1 MLAFIYTT
9 TQGKIV
15 EHRLGMVIIG
25 SLISTCAWSAQYEVQ
40 VRVIVERGCQLVGV
54 NREAG
59 VDYLGLLDFGRAARL
74 DGPSTPLSAS
84 LINPRLPRLECN
96 PDTTYQLQ
104 IDGGQHG
111 GTADVRYLALGANG
125 PTIPYRLFR
134 DPARQIPLLVDVPVS
149 GTVPDSGSVELPLYG
164 RIEPLQQ
171 IPPVG
176 LYADLLKVT
185 LTW

>member
-1 MLAFIYTT
+1 M
-9 TQGKIV
+9 
-15 EHRLGMVIIG
+15 ECRLGTVIIG
-25 SLISTCAWSAQYEVQ
+25 SLLSTCAWSAQYEVQ
-40 VRVIVERGCQLVGV
+40 VRVIVERGCQLVGLP
-54 NREAG
+54 RGAG
-59 VDYLGLLDFGRAARL
+59 IESLGLLDFGRTARL
-74 DGPSTPLSAS
+74 DGPSSSLSET

-96 PDTTYQLQ
+96 PDTTYQIQ

-111 GTADVRYLALGANG
+111 GTADVRYLALGPG
-125 PTIPYRLFR
+125 SPPIPYRLFR
-134 DPARQIPLLVDVPVS
+134 DPARQIPLPVDVPVS

>member
-1 MLAFIYTT
+1 MY
-9 TQGKIV
+9 Q
-15 EHRLGMVIIG
+15 RLGMVIIG
-25 SLISTCAWSAQYEVQ
+25 SLFSTCAWSAQYEVQ

-54 NREAG
+54 TRDAG
-59 VDYLGLLDFGRAARL
+59 VDYLGMLDFGRAARL
-74 DGPSTPLSAS
+74 DGRSAPLSAT

-96 PDTTYQLQ
+96 PDTTYQIQ

-111 GTADVRYLALGANG
+111 GTADVRFLALGPG
-125 PTIPYRLFR
+125 RPQIPYRLFR
-134 DPARQIPLLVDVPVS
+134 DPARQIPLPVNVPVS
-149 GTVPDSGSVELPLYG
+149 GTVSDSGSVELPLYG

-185 LTW
+185 LTR

>member
-1 MLAFIYTT
+1 M
-9 TQGKIV
+9 
-15 EHRLGMVIIG
+15 ECRLGTVIIG
-25 SLISTCAWSAQYEVQ
+25 SLLSTCAWSAQYEVQ
-40 VRVIVERGCQLVGV
+40 VRVIVERGCQLVGLP
-54 NREAG
+54 RGAG
-59 VDYLGLLDFGRAARL
+59 IESLGLLDFGRTARL
-74 DGPSTPLSAS
+74 DGPSSSLSAT

-96 PDTTYQLQ
+96 PDTTYQIQ

-111 GTADVRYLALGANG
+111 GTADVRYLALGPG
-125 PTIPYRLFR
+125 SPPIPYRLFR
-134 DPARQIPLLVDVPVS
+134 DPARQIPLPVDVPVS

>member
-1 MLAFIYTT
+1 M
-9 TQGKIV
+9 
-15 EHRLGMVIIG
+15 ECRLGTVIIG
-25 SLISTCAWSAQYEVQ
+25 SLLSTCAWSAQYEVQ
-40 VRVIVERGCQLVGV
+40 VRVIVERGCQLVDLPRG
-54 NREAG
+54 AG
-59 VDYLGLLDFGRAARL
+59 IERLGLLDFGRTARL
-74 DGPSTPLSAS
+74 DGPSSPLSAT

-96 PDTTYQLQ
+96 PDTTYQIQ
-104 IDGGQHG
+104 VDGGQHG
-111 GTADVRYLALGANG
+111 GTADVRYLALGPG
-125 PTIPYRLFR
+125 SPPIPYRLFR
-134 DPARQIPLLVDVPVS
+134 DPARQIPLPVDVPVS

>member
-1 MLAFIYTT
+1 MAVHGT
-9 TQGKIV
+9 
-15 EHRLGMVIIG
+15 
-25 SLISTCAWSAQYEVQ
+25 AQYDLETRLV
-40 VRVIVERGCQLVGV
+40 VERGCQLVGIT
-54 NREAG
+54 REAG
-59 VDYLGLLDFGRAARL
+59 VDSLGILDFGHTSRL
-74 DGPSTPLSAS
+74 DGPSAPLSAA

-111 GTADVRYLALGANG
+111 GNADVRYLTLGPGSPA
-125 PTIPYRLFR
+125 IPYRLFR
-134 DPARQIPLLVDVPVS
+134 DPARQIPLLVNVPVS
-149 GTVPDSGSVELPLYG
+149 GSVDLPLYG
-164 RIEPLQQ
+164 RIEPLQL

>member
-1 MLAFIYTT
+1 M
-9 TQGKIV
+9 
-15 EHRLGMVIIG
+15 ECRLGTVIIG
-25 SLISTCAWSAQYEVQ
+25 SLLSTCAWSAQYEVQ

-54 NREAG
+54 TRDAG
-59 VDYLGLLDFGRAARL
+59 VDYLGMLDFVRAARL
-74 DGPSTPLSAS
+74 DGRSAPLSAT

-96 PDTTYQLQ
+96 PDTTYQIQ
-104 IDGGQHG
+104 IDGGQHV
-111 GTADVRYLALGANG
+111 GTADVRYLALGPG
-125 PTIPYRLFR
+125 RPQIPYRLFR
-134 DPARQIPLLVDVPVS
+134 DPARQIPLPVNVPVS

-171 IPPVG
+171 IPPAG

>member
-1 MLAFIYTT
+1 
-9 TQGKIV
+9 V
-15 EHRLGMVIIG
+15 EHRLWIAFIG
-25 SLISTCAWSAQYEVQ
+25 SLFSACAWSAQYDVQ
-40 VRVIVERGCQLVGV
+40 VRVIVERGCQLVGIT
-54 NREAG
+54 RDAG
-59 VDYLGLLDFGRAARL
+59 VDYLGLLDFGRTARL
-74 DGPSTPLSAS
+74 DGPSAPLSAT

-96 PDTTYQLQ
+96 PDTTYQIK

-111 GTADVRYLALGANG
+111 GTADVRYLALGAG
-125 PTIPYRLFR
+125 SPLIPYRLFR
-134 DPARQIPLLVDVPVS
+134 DPARQIPLPVDVSVS

>member
-1 MLAFIYTT
+1 M
-9 TQGKIV
+9 
-15 EHRLGMVIIG
+15 ERRLGIVLIG
-25 SLISTCAWSAQYEVQ
+25 SLFSSCAWSAQYEVQ

-54 NREAG
+54 TREAG
-59 VDYLGLLDFGRAARL
+59 VDYLGMLDFGRAARL
-74 DGPSTPLSAS
+74 DGPSAPLSAT

-96 PDTTYQLQ
+96 PDTTYQIQ

-111 GTADVRYLALGANG
+111 GTADVRYLALGLG
-125 PTIPYRLFR
+125 SLQIPYRLFR
-134 DPARQIPLLVDVPVS
+134 DPARQIPLLVNVPVS

-171 IPPVG
+171 IPPAG

>member
-1 MLAFIYTT
+1 M
-9 TQGKIV
+9 IV
-15 EHRLGMVIIG
+15 EHRLGTVIIG
-25 SLISTCAWSAQYEVQ
+25 SLFSTCAWSAQYEVQ
-40 VRVIVERGCQLVGV
+40 VRVMVERGCQL
-54 NREAG
+54 AG
-59 VDYLGLLDFGRAARL
+59 ITRDAGGDYLGLLDFGRAPRL
-74 DGPSTPLSAS
+74 DGPSAPLGAT

-111 GTADVRYLALGANG
+111 GTADVRYLALGPGG
-125 PTIPYRLFR
+125 PQIPYRLFR

>member
-1 MLAFIYTT
+1 M
-9 TQGKIV
+9 
-15 EHRLGMVIIG
+15 EHRLGIVIIG
-25 SLISTCAWSAQYEVQ
+25 SLFSTCVWSAQYDVQ

-54 NREAG
+54 TRNAG
-59 VDYLGLLDFGRAARL
+59 VDYLGMLDFGRASRL
-74 DGPSTPLSAS
+74 DGPSSPLNAA
-84 LINPRLPRLECN
+84 LINTRLPRLECN
-96 PDTTYQLQ
+96 PDTTYQIQ

-111 GTADVRYLALGANG
+111 GTADVRYLALGPG
-125 PTIPYRLFR
+125 SPPIPYRLFR
-134 DPARQIPLLVDVPVS
+134 DPGRQIPLQVNVPVS